1 MWWRAGEEGVA
12 ARGRSGD
19 ARGCDGGSEVIAR
32 RPEETIWSG
41 SSTAVFGNGSISSS
55 LSPMF
60 RYFCLVAKINYYK
73 IYFFVTITNLFLC
86 SGLKHCK
93 LRSILLPPSFS
104 LVIFL

>member
-60 RYFCLVAKINYYK
+60 RS
-73 IYFFVTITNLFLC
+73 FVWYIGFYLGMVTYG
-86 SGLKHCK
+86 GL
-93 LRSILLPPSFS
+93 
-104 LVIFL
+104 